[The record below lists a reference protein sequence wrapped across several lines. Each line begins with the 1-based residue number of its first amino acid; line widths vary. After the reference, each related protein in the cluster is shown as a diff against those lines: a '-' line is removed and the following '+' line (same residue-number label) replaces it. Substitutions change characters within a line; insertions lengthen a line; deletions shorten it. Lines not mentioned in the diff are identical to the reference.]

1 MKSYMIA
8 TAKRYADVYG
18 EWVAAGDPH
27 RQKKLD
33 KLLEDEPNP
42 KIRGK
47 ARSIINHRYGE

>member
-1 MKSYMIA
+1 MRAYMIA
-8 TAKRYADVYG
+8 TAKRYADQYG
-18 EWVAAGDPH
+18 IWVKNDVPN

-33 KLLEDEPNP
+33 KLLADEPNP